1 MEFVVIA
8 FVFGLASGAIGK
20 MKGSSFFI
28 WFMVGLALPG
38 IGIIAAILY
47 RRERDEPRRRCPECG
62 NVVAISDQV
71 CMRCGRDLEFPAGNV
86 A

>member
-38 IGIIAAILY
+38 IGIIAALLY

-71 CMRCGRDLEFPAGNV
+71 CMR
-86 A
+86 